1 MMGFTE
7 ISWILLFNFLIAAGI
22 SVFSF
27 YKGYAKSHRYFT
39 LMMLMIAEW
48 ALAATFESAA
58 LTISAKIL
66 WSQIEYIGGC
76 TTAVFFLK
84 YALGFTTS
92 GNKKILR
99 YFNVFWII
107 PAIVILLVFTNHLHH
122 LVWES
127 FEWSPAGNG
136 ILTYHHGP
144 AFYSMIVYS
153 LSLVLIGIAF
163 IIKTLKEMPA
173 AFRAQAKSVI
183 FAGII
188 PFIAAFSYALGLNPV
203 EGLDIIVIS
212 FVITGLVLLFGIYRF
227 NIFSIIPLARYKI
240 PEIMQEGVLI
250 TDPDYKIV
258 FSNPAAKKMLKL
270 NADFH
275 FTDLSKIS
283 WLYNFCINQ
292 QNLAGN
298 ESELPTDDSSTRWF
312 SVTIITIHKTKKNL
326 EGYLIVLR
334 DISNRKALE
343 TEARNLISDL
353 HQSQKELLELNRQ
366 KDKLVS
372 IIAHD
377 LRTPFHQILSF
388 ARMLNEDDD
397 LYSKEEIKEMTD
409 GILQAGEQGVKILED
424 LLSWARTQRNTTET
438 TSDEI
443 FPSKILNEILP
454 VFNNSIREKNL
465 RITVNGDI
473 DARVMA
479 NKNMLNIILRNLIAN
494 AVKFSNPG
502 GEIQLNIAKGEPFHS
517 IEVKDSGIGIPEE
530 DLPKLFNIDVKY
542 TRTGTSGEPGTGLG
556 LILCKDLVI
565 KNNGDLKVISTQG
578 IGSSFIVSLPS
589 AGQSE

>member
-58 LTISAKIL
+58 LTIPDKIL

-99 YFNVFWII
+99 YFSVFWIV
-107 PAIVILLVFTNHLHH
+107 PAMVILLVFTNHLHH

-136 ILTYHHGP
+136 ILTYNHGP

-153 LSLVLIGIAF
+153 LSLVLIGITF
-163 IIKTLKEMPA
+163 IINTLKKMPA

-183 FAGII
+183 YAGVI

-270 NADFH
+270 DADFH
-275 FTDLSKIS
+275 FTDLNKIP
-283 WLYNFCINQ
+283 WLYDFCINQ
-292 QNLAGN
+292 RNLTGN
-298 ESELPTDDSSTRWF
+298 ESELPTDDSNTLWF
-312 SVTIITIHKTKKNL
+312 SVTIIAIHKTRKNL

-388 ARMLNEDDD
+388 ARMLNDDDD
-397 LYSKEEIKEMTD
+397 LYTKEEIKEMTD
-409 GILQAGEQGVKILED
+409 GILLAGEQGVKILED

-443 FPSKILNEILP
+443 LPSKILNEILP
-454 VFNNSIREKNL
+454 VFNNSTREKNL
-465 RITVNGDI
+465 RITINGDI
-473 DARVMA
+473 DARVIA

-502 GEIQLNIAKGEPFHS
+502 GEIQLNIVKGDTFHS

-565 KNNGDLKVISTQG
+565 KNNGDLKVTSKQG
-578 IGSSFIVSLPS
+578 SGSSFIVTLPS
-589 AGQSE
+589 AENH